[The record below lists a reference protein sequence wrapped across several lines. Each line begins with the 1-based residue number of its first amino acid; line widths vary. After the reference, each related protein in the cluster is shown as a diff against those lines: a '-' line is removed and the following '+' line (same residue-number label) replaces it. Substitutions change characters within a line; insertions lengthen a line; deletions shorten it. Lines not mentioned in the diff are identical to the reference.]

1 MTQANPMT
9 IESAEAALAR
19 LTAHD
24 RGTLTELIRRVDK
37 HRGSFG
43 ELVTRNPD
51 GTPCPPWTRKD
62 PLVDE
67 VVRFLVDRHLLLSH
81 FPWGTWEAGRTV
93 VQRRDRA
100 ALAACSAQHCLQYLT
115 LLVRADRFTEG
126 TLTAAFDAGLMQAL
140 LHRLHQ
146 HTYPHSGR

>member
-9 IESAEAALAR
+9 VESAEAALAR

-24 RGTLTELIRRVDK
+24 RGVLTDLVCRVDK
-37 HRGSFG
+37 AASGSA
-43 ELVTRNPD
+43 
-51 GTPCPPWTRKD
+51 WSRKA

-67 VVRFLVDRHLLLSH
+67 VVRFLVDRHLLLTH
-81 FPWGTWEAGRTV
+81 FNWGAWEEGQHAI
-93 VQRRDRA
+93 QRRDRA
-100 ALAACSAQHCLQYLT
+100 ALATCTAQQCLQYLT

-126 TLTAAFDAGLMQAL
+126 TLASAFESGLMQAL

-146 HTYPHSGR
+146 HTYPHAAR